1 MNIVLKDPKKIKN
14 VVVTTEYFDLDEF
27 MAVVRYGAK
36 VEFGED
42 MIAAVKEGRRR
53 IDKYLEEGRIYYGVT
68 TGFGENVRFT
78 VDPKD
83 ARQLQKNIVRS
94 HSVSVGIPLDKERV
108 RALMMTELLVHKK
121 SWTGIALETLELI
134 REFLNRDLY
143 PFVAGEG
150 SMGGLGLEGHL
161 AMCLIGEGEF
171 WVDGKRVPAAQ
182 VLKQEGLE
190 PRVLEAKE
198 GLSLLNGCVSA
209 VATSVPP
216 LYDCYLAM
224 KNADI
229 ASALSFEALRGTVK
243 TLDERIYLH
252 KEHRADRAA
261 ASNMRRI
268 VEGSPILEA
277 SKDAKVQD
285 AYVLRAAARVHGAGK
300 QLVMESYKA
309 IMDELNSCIDNPQI
323 YDNGT
328 PDGECLMSA
337 NFDATN
343 CGIHVDILCMA
354 ATIVATNCER
364 TTARIIDF
372 HKNDGLPSFL
382 VSKPGLNSGFMI
394 PQYTQAGLLVDMKC
408 LCVPT
413 TTDSIPVSA
422 GQEDPNPMAFSAP
435 VKACDCMRKLNYI
448 IAIEIDTMLQAIDFV
463 KQNMGL
469 DQSPVLKAV
478 YDRIR
483 RDVKFMDEDRFL
495 YPDLEYIYDLVRE
508 GTLVDL
514 VEGMVGTLNFEE

>member
-1 MNIVLKDPKKIKN
+1 MNIVLKDPKTIKK
-14 VVVTTEYFDLDEF
+14 VVITRDYFNLDEF

-36 VEFGED
+36 VELGKD
-42 MIAAVKEGRRR
+42 VITAVNEGRRR
-53 IDKYLEEGRIYYGVT
+53 IEKYLQEGRIYYGVT

-78 VDPKD
+78 IDPKD
-83 ARQLQKNIVRS
+83 AQQLQKNIVRS
-94 HSVSVGIPLDKERV
+94 HSVSVGTPLDKERT
-108 RALMMTELLVHKK
+108 RALMLTEILVHKNA
-121 SWTGIALETLELI
+121 WTGIALETLELI
-134 REFLNRDLY
+134 KEFLNRDLY

-171 WVDGKRVPAAQ
+171 WVSGKRVPAAQ
-182 VLKQEGLE
+182 ILNQEGLK

-198 GLSLLNGCVSA
+198 GLSLLNGCLSA
-209 VATSVPP
+209 VAISIPP
-216 LYDCYLAM
+216 LYDCYLGM

-229 ASALSFEALRGTVK
+229 ASALSFEALRGTIK
-243 TLDERIYLH
+243 TLDERIYMH

-261 ASNMRRI
+261 ASNLRRI
-268 VEGSPILEA
+268 VDGSPILEA
-277 SKDAKVQD
+277 FKDSKVQD

-300 QLVMESYKA
+300 QLVLEAYKA

-323 YDNGT
+323 YDNDT
-328 PDGECLMSA
+328 LDGECLMSA

-343 CGIHVDILCMA
+343 CAIHVDILCMA

-413 TTDSIPVSA
+413 TVDSIPVSA
-422 GQEDPNPMAFSAP
+422 GQEDPNPMAFGAP
-435 VKACDCMRKLNYI
+435 VKAYDCMRKMNYI
-448 IAIEIDTMLQAIDFV
+448 IAIEIGTMLQAIDFV
-463 KQNMGL
+463 KQNTGL
-469 DQSPVLKAV
+469 EQSPVLKAV
-478 YDRIR
+478 YDRVR
-483 RDVKFMDEDRFL
+483 EGVEFMEEDRFL
-495 YPDLEYIYDLVRE
+495 YPDLEYIYNLVRE

-514 VEGMVGTLNFEE
+514 VESIIGPLNFEE

>member
-1 MNIVLKDPKKIKN
+1 
-14 VVVTTEYFDLDEF
+14 
-27 MAVVRYGAK
+27 
-36 VEFGED
+36 
-42 MIAAVKEGRRR
+42 
-53 IDKYLEEGRIYYGVT
+53 
-68 TGFGENVRFT
+68 
-78 VDPKD
+78 
-83 ARQLQKNIVRS
+83 
-94 HSVSVGIPLDKERV
+94 
-108 RALMMTELLVHKK
+108 
-121 SWTGIALETLELI
+121 
-134 REFLNRDLY
+134 
-143 PFVAGEG
+143 
-150 SMGGLGLEGHL
+150 
-161 AMCLIGEGEF
+161 
-171 WVDGKRVPAAQ
+171 
-182 VLKQEGLE
+182 
-190 PRVLEAKE
+190 
-198 GLSLLNGCVSA
+198 
-209 VATSVPP
+209 
-216 LYDCYLAM
+216 
-224 KNADI
+224 
-229 ASALSFEALRGTVK
+229 
-243 TLDERIYLH
+243 
-252 KEHRADRAA
+252 
-261 ASNMRRI
+261 
-268 VEGSPILEA
+268 
-277 SKDAKVQD
+277 
-285 AYVLRAAARVHGAGK
+285 
-300 QLVMESYKA
+300 
-309 IMDELNSCIDNPQI
+309 
-323 YDNGT
+323 
-328 PDGECLMSA
+328 MSA

-435 VKACDCMRKLNYI
+435 VKAYDCMRKLNYI

-463 KQNMGL
+463 KENMGL